1 MSIHLPSSIHS
12 SITIHLPASHLSIH
26 PSIHPSLLPSIH
38 PSVHPLVHL
47 SIYASICPST
57 YPSVRPSIHSIN
69 QPPIHHPSGTGE
81 AHDAERRGGNS
92 GPRPKGFQQVT
103 WKVPL
108 KGYPGASGIVSSTL
122 LSLSVGEGGWGAGG
136 KPCVFNEAPS
146 KRSLRS
152 KVALWAQLD
161 VRICQLMIGF
171 SF

>member
-12 SITIHLPASHLSIH
+12 SITIHLPASHLSVH

-69 QPPIHHPSGTGE
+69 QSPIHHPSGTGE

-108 KGYPGASGIVSSTL
+108 KGYPGASGIVSSTPFL
-122 LSLSVGEGGWGAGG
+122 QHSSASVSEREAGG
-136 KPCVFNEAPS
+136 LEGSHVFLMKLHPS
-146 KRSLRS
+146 AASGARWHCGRS
-152 KVALWAQLD
+152 
-161 VRICQLMIGF
+161 
-171 SF
+171 